1 MLHVVLIA
9 SVASATAQRGRRGT
23 PDLKDACSEFA
34 PLEFEAGEE
43 HRAIRIIEDFA
54 TGTKWLIQRNSLRP
68 GNPGQMIPVPGECYG
83 SAAQTERQG
92 KQESRRS
99 SQPIIHAGDSVIVIE
114 ETPSLDASYEGVALS
129 AAQSGEPV
137 NIRLKIG
144 GRALQGIAIAR
155 GRARLVAKAIETH

>member
-1 MLHVVLIA
+1 
-9 SVASATAQRGRRGT
+9 
-23 PDLKDACSEFA
+23 
-34 PLEFEAGEE
+34 
-43 HRAIRIIEDFA
+43 
-54 TGTKWLIQRNSLRP
+54 
-68 GNPGQMIPVPGECYG
+68 MIPVPGECYG

-144 GRALQGIAIAR
+144 GRALQAVATAR
-155 GRARLVAKAIETH
+155 GRARLVAKAIEAH